1 MGNTSS
7 SGTSDGHHG
16 IAGTK
21 STYYHHPESP
31 YDDLPYHHDDHEDN
45 NKEGEFK
52 MTRISLQD
60 LLKEGDDLTSVGDVI
75 VDALHRDSILFV
87 QNTSEGQADMIALR
101 DEAMKYFTLSKDD
114 KMALGAPHQNDEGK
128 RAYFSGYSQIHFE
141 NRDNRR
147 DPEWRDVF
155 QIRTSE
161 SDHIPW
167 PSSSL
172 KEAALRHYEHQWG
185 LALLV
190 LRAISASLRVPF
202 SSLLSIAGLPH
213 HRHDSED
220 DHEHHLHLYQHH
232 DSSLSQNTNLCLF
245 HYFDAHGY
253 KTPQRC
259 MVHCDHGLVTLLPKT
274 DAAGLELLHPS
285 IQRWVRVEEQARDD
299 DVIMYCGLAL
309 QRVSRDRVLAA
320 THRVVRLPEKERYS
334 MPFEMKP
341 NDDATIDNGTYRQT
355 FKRMTEELA
364 WKKIQR
370 QVRRVDGIIPG
381 SEEERVIMEREDE
394 EAAKR
399 RKEEASSCA
408 NEARK
413 ESDKIDIT
421 SHEVQQLIG
430 TDMSA

>member
-1 MGNTSS
+1 MRLL
-7 SGTSDGHHG
+7 
-16 IAGTK
+16 I
-21 STYYHHPESP
+21 YFFQ
-31 YDDLPYHHDDHEDN
+31 
-45 NKEGEFK
+45 GEEL
-52 MTRISLQD
+52 I
-60 LLKEGDDLTSVGDVI
+60 SVGDVI
-75 VDALHRDSILFV
+75 VGALHRDSILFI
-87 QNTSEGQADMIALR
+87 QNTPERHTDMITLR
-101 DEAMKYFTLSKDD
+101 EEASKYFSLSKDD
-114 KMALGAPHQNDEGK
+114 KMSFGAPHQDESGK
-128 RAYFSGYSQIHFE
+128 RAYFSGYSQIHFD

-155 QIRTSE
+155 QIRASE
-161 SDHIPW
+161 RDHTPW

-172 KEAALRHYEHQWG
+172 KEAALRHYDQQWE

-190 LRAISASLRVPF
+190 LRAFSASLRVPF
-202 SSLLSIAGLPH
+202 SSLLSLAGLPH
-213 HRHDSED
+213 HHIEED
-220 DHEHHLHLYQHH
+220 QQQHLNHLH

-245 HYFDAHGY
+245 HYFDGHGY

-274 DAAGLELLHPS
+274 DVAGLELLHPTM
-285 IQRWVRVEEQARDD
+285 QRWVRVEEHARDD

-341 NDDATIDNGTYRQT
+341 NDDAIIDDGAYRQT

-364 WKKIQR
+364 WKKVQR

-381 SEEERVIMEREDE
+381 SDEERVIMDKDDE